1 MARDKVTLYFT
12 VYRNTDDGPE
22 TVGEEIRK
30 PVPLDEDDRVTFAY
44 DKAMEYMKKHFEL
57 GGNDLDLRAGL
68 TLKDATRVKDDE
80 SLSDALEA
88 AAMDQE
94 DGVGGKLTVFALE
107 KPRALTPGL
116 SIRGSAASAEQAST
130 VLAAALARSDDRK
143 GSESGSESDGSS
155 DSGDGADAVVTSKA
169 ARKKLSKYEKRVI
182 TLSKQAL
189 KYGNV
194 QKFAEGEWKD
204 TGKQCVVI
212 ETEHLGALASST
224 PELANGVLYARCNHC
239 SKRYKVTV
247 SSVAAAIDAHMKKQ
261 HDVSIKAGGQVHASQ
276 RALLLA
282 STVAA
287 KSVMAKVSTPKT
299 SLDVYEIV
307 HYKAGGDSLVVFDEN
322 DGHEYSKANGEFG
335 RLKFS
340 GDLKAGDR
348 LVFTKNGTT
357 LREHP
362 TPAPRRPTTEGS
374 GRGQGRTGGAKK
386 PKKRKR
392 R

>member
-30 PVPLDEDDRVTFAY
+30 PVLLDEDDRVTFAY

-80 SLSDALEA
+80 SLWDALEA
-88 AAMDQE
+88 ATMDQQ
-94 DGVGGKLTVFALE
+94 DGAGGKLTVFALE

-130 VLAAALARSDDRK
+130 VLAAALARSDDRE

-194 QKFAEGEWKD
+194 
-204 TGKQCVVI
+204 
-212 ETEHLGALASST
+212 HGARRPS
-224 PELANGVLYARCNHC
+224 PCR
-239 SKRYKVTV
+239 
-247 SSVAAAIDAHMKKQ
+247 
-261 HDVSIKAGGQVHASQ
+261 
-276 RALLLA
+276 
-282 STVAA
+282 
-287 KSVMAKVSTPKT
+287 
-299 SLDVYEIV
+299 
-307 HYKAGGDSLVVFDEN
+307 
-322 DGHEYSKANGEFG
+322 
-335 RLKFS
+335 
-340 GDLKAGDR
+340 
-348 LVFTKNGTT
+348 
-357 LREHP
+357 
-362 TPAPRRPTTEGS
+362 RRPTACPRPS
-374 GRGQGRTGGAKK
+374 
-386 PKKRKR
+386 PCPCPR
-392 R
+392 RARRASRS